1 MLAGRLKVMYDQP
14 IEVGSYVKFKEN
26 VPARVGVGQVCSIVG
41 SGEKI
46 KYEVYLLNKRF
57 KNIIKSDD
65 TYKRRTIHSKYCKH
79 VEINSTIF
87 HKKSFE
93 IGDIVCHNLL
103 GFKRYGVITGF
114 THPDGLESTSYMN
127 GYNGSD
133 LIECV
138 QVNKIGLTRYRDG
151 RNKIKKFTCCTKRLK
166 LCEVDIWDEK
176 GVLIK

>member
-1 MLAGRLKVMYDQP
+1 MPVGRLRIMYDRP
-14 IEVGSYVKFKEN
+14 IEIGSYVKFREH
-26 VPARVGVGQVCSIVG
+26 VPVRVGVGQVYGIIG
-41 SGEKI
+41 TGERI

-57 KNIIKSDD
+57 KNTLKADD

-87 HKKSFE
+87 NKKTFE

-103 GFKRYGVITGF
+103 GLKRYGVITGF
-114 THPDGLESTSYMN
+114 THPDGLESTSYMS

-138 QVNKIGLTRYRDG
+138 QVNKIGLTRCRD
-151 RNKIKKFTCCTKRLK
+151 RNNIIKKFTCGTKRLK
-166 LCEVDIWDEK
+166 VCEVNIWDER
-176 GVLIK
+176 GVLIE